1 MTFIG
6 IVTPMHCAD
15 VKCGQC
21 GRVREGGR
29 HGHLYSSWY
38 CPNTTA
44 VWKTWTQPVLP
55 KHYRCTEDMGTTGTA
70 QTVPLYGRRGHNRY
84 CPNTTTVYGRHGHL
98 YSNLYCPNT
107 TTVWKTWTQPVL
119 PKHYH
124 CMEDMDTTGT
134 AQILLLYP
142 LRNLRHC
149 LKRNIGS
156 SENMK
161 RSTLLSYPVFLLQS
175 LAA

>member
-1 MTFIG
+1 MVLPKQFRCMEDMDTTG
-6 IVTPMHCAD
+6 TA
-15 VKCGQC
+15 QTLLLY
-21 GRVREGGR
+21 RR
-29 HGHLYSSWY
+29 HGHSWY

-44 VWKTWTQPVLP
+44 VLKTWTQLVLP
-55 KHYRCTEDMGTTGTA
+55 KQCRCMEDMDTTGTV
-70 QTVPLYGRRGHNRY
+70 QTLPLYGRHEHNRY
-84 CPNTTTVYGRHGHL
+84 CPNSTA
-98 YSNLYCPNT
+98 
-107 TTVWKTWTQPVL
+107 VWKTWTQQILPKYYHCVWKTWTLVQQLVL

>member
-1 MTFIG
+1 MEDMDTTG
-6 IVTPMHCAD
+6 TVQTLPLY
-15 VKCGQC
+15 
-21 GRVREGGR
+21 GR
-29 HGHLYSSWY
+29 HEHNRY
-38 CPNTTA
+38 CPNSTA
-44 VWKTWTQPVLP
+44 VWKTWTQQILPKYYHCVWKTWTLVQQLVLP
-55 KHYRCTEDMGTTGTA
+55 KHYHCMEDMDTTGTA
-70 QTVPLYGRRGHNRY
+70 QTLPLN
-84 CPNTTTVYGRHGHL
+84 GRHGH
-98 YSNLYCPNT
+98 NRYCPNT